1 METREKS
8 RWLKVWDPVVRL
20 GHWLLVIAFFTAYLI
35 EDEWLQSHVWAG
47 YVVGAIVLFRVLWGV
62 LGTRHARFSDFVVS
76 PARVLRY
83 VRGLVSGNVEQ
94 HAGHNPA
101 GGWMIVLMLL
111 CLSGV
116 VYSGLM
122 VHALENGAGPLA
134 TLVVSS
140 EAETGFTRNG
150 HEDDDEDS
158 DWERAEE
165 FWEEVHEVMAN
176 LMLLMII
183 LHVVGVVVS
192 SRLHR
197 ENLVR
202 AMVTGRKP
210 AADFRRV
217 R

>member
-1 METREKS
+1 METRDKS
-8 RWLKVWDPVVRL
+8 QWLKVWDPVVRL
-20 GHWLLVIAFFTAYLI
+20 GHWVLVIAFFTAYLT

-47 YVVGAIVLFRVLWGV
+47 YVVGAVVLFRVIWGV
-62 LGTRHARFSDFVVS
+62 LGTRHARFSDFVLS

-83 VRGLVSGNVEQ
+83 LRGLVSGNVEQ
-94 HAGHNPA
+94 HVGHNPA

-134 TLVVSS
+134 ELVAAPP
-140 EAETGFTRNG
+140 AETGATRNG
-150 HEDDDEDS
+150 HEDHDEDS

-165 FWEEVHEVMAN
+165 FWEEVHEVVAN
-176 LMLLMII
+176 LMLLLII
-183 LHVVGVVVS
+183 LHVVGVLVS

-210 AADFRRV
+210 AADFRDV
-217 R
+217 P